1 MLRTGK
7 QLDMSREVGVY
18 ESDDRKPHILKTIG
32 VLGQTKKGRNIQTDR
47 KQNSLGDKGLGSRQK
62 KVGKSWTLWCLNIIF
77 FSLYSHYNKTS
88 PADKKYPSGTNTMTL
103 CIKTKQR
110 QKSLLLLEMWSWTEN
125 QEIRSE
131 TLPSPV
137 NILPIH
143 FYTPYNQLFKETQG
157 RYSLSLPAHFLR
169 AYWKV
174 VAER

>member
-1 MLRTGK
+1 MGK
-7 QLDMSREVGVY
+7 PRKAGTSRLIGN
-18 ESDDRKPHILKTIG
+18 KT
-32 VLGQTKKGRNIQTDR
+32 VW
-47 KQNSLGDKGLGSRQK
+47 GDKGLGSRQK
-62 KVGKSWTLWCLNIIF
+62 KVGKSWTLWCLNIVF

-88 PADKKYPSGTNTMTL
+88 SADKKYPSGTNTMTL

-125 QEIRSE
+125 QEIRSQ

-169 AYWKV
+169 AY
-174 VAER
+174 